1 MKMPGSVEATQLR
14 IDARDSDGDGI
25 DDQMVL
31 KVFDSAYNDV
41 GTQDHRYLSLIS
53 MRRRIY
59 ICNAFIG
66 GKYFC
71 GGSFHHLIRSRLMDR
86 MLFRLISG

>member
-41 GTQDHRYLSLIS
+41 GTQDHRYLS
-53 MRRRIY
+53 
-59 ICNAFIG
+59 F
-66 GKYFC
+66 
-71 GGSFHHLIRSRLMDR
+71 
-86 MLFRLISG
+86 